1 MVYHKQNPCRNDKGK
16 KVCYQH
22 IENMS
27 ISFEKINKLNFYNH
41 HNPKPWSCQR
51 LIAIKKTPL
60 EAKPR
65 VFKERRFQSLK
76 GKSRIIR
83 IA

>member
-41 HNPKPWSCQR
+41 HNLKPWSCQHFME
-51 LIAIKKTPL
+51 IKKHPW
-60 EAKPR
+60 KPNQR
-65 VFKERRFQSLK
+65 CSKK
-76 GKSRIIR
+76 GDSNL
-83 IA
+83 

>member
-51 LIAIKKTPL
+51 FMAIKKNTL
-60 EAKPR
+60 GNHTKSVQR
-65 VFKERRFQSLK
+65 KEIPIFER
-76 GKSRIIR
+76 KSCIIS

>member
-51 LIAIKKTPL
+51 FMAIKKTPL
-60 EAKPR
+60 EATPR

-76 GKSRIIR
+76 GKVVSL
-83 IA
+83 A